1 MKTYDGDFRRERP
14 AALLAASVLMLC
26 FSLPG
31 NAFADLQKKSDGH
44 AAPGD
49 TRKLVEQVVNNE
61 IKAEQDD
68 STHWRFIRT
77 DGKPGDR
84 KTWDIIETPK
94 GEVRRLIAVNGKPL
108 DAQQQ
113 REEQERIQ
121 KFLSSPD
128 EQAKRKESL
137 SKDYEKERNLMKM
150 LPNAL
155 VYTYAGRQGDML
167 RLNFK
172 PNPHFDA
179 QTREA
184 EVFHHMAGV
193 LVIDMKN
200 KRLAEFRGHLISDV
214 KFGWGILGYLDQGG
228 TFDVKQQNVADSH
241 WDLTLLETHITGKSL
256 FFHNIS
262 VREKIV
268 ESKYKRVSDNLTLH
282 QAANM
287 LQSSAARSASGLQ
300 SDRGASAAGRDQ

>member
-1 MKTYDGDFRRERP
+1 MKNYDGDFRRERS
-14 AALLAASVLMLC
+14 AALLAASVLILC

-31 NAFADLQKKSDGH
+31 NVFADLQKKLDGH
-44 AAPGD
+44 AAPEN

-61 IKAEQDD
+61 IKAEADD
-68 STHWRFIRT
+68 STHWRFVRT
-77 DGKPGDR
+77 DGKPDHR
-84 KTWDIIETPK
+84 NTWDIIETPK

-108 DAQQQ
+108 SAQQQ
-113 REEQERIQ
+113 HDEQERMH

-128 EQAKRKESL
+128 EQAKRKASL
-137 SKDYEKERNLMKM
+137 SRDYQKEQDLMRM
-150 LPNAL
+150 LPKAL
-155 VYTYAGRQGDML
+155 LYTYAGQQGNML

-172 PNPHFDA
+172 PNPRFQA

-228 TFDVKQQNVADSH
+228 TFDVKQQNVADTH

-256 FFHNIS
+256 FFKNIS
-262 VREKIV
+262 VREKIT
-268 ESKYKRVSDNLTLH
+268 EGKYQRVADNLTLH

-287 LQSSAARSASGLQ
+287 LQSSASRSASGIQ
-300 SDRGASAAGRDQ
+300 SERGASAVGRDQ